1 MRAPKPARPAVVLA
15 LAGLLLFLPALE
27 ASAYNSYIAPWR
39 ANYPAACATLY
50 SLAQNCTL
58 CHGGGFSLNPYG
70 QDLQAN
76 DVNFAL
82 VGLLDSDGDG
92 RTNDQEINE
101 DCTRPADEAS
111 PTAPSTWSS
120 LKALFE

>member
-1 MRAPKPARPAVVLA
+1 MRAPKRGQPLAVLA
-15 LAGLLLFLPALE
+15 LAGLFLFLPAAE
-27 ASAYNSYIAPWR
+27 ASAYNSLIAPWR
-39 ANYPAACATLY
+39 ANYPDACATLY

-70 QDLQAN
+70 SDLAAN
-76 DVNFAL
+76 GVNFAL

-92 RTNDQEINE
+92 RTNDQEINL

-111 PTAPSTWSS
+111 PTTSSTWGN
-120 LKALFE
+120 LKSLFE